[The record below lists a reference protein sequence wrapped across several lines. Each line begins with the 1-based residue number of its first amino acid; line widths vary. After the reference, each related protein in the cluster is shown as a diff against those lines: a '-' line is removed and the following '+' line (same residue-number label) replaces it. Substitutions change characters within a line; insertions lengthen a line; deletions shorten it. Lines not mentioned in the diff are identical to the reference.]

1 MSEDHDGV
9 MPIGAA
15 LALLAFAIYQFYSNH
30 SLHNGLVSADGWHN
44 AVDGL
49 VPLVGLA
56 VIYGTRRFD
65 WHWTRH
71 NLDPGT
77 ASLIYV
83 VMVTL
88 VVLTVRQPTH
98 ARTLLQVVRIEAAS
112 AGLNL
117 LAAGW
122 IATSRRRHHSRLS
135 RALVLHLSI
144 DVAVSAMAATAAF
157 VAYRTHN
164 LGVIGPVKLVL
175 VILVA
180 GIAVHEVREVLP
192 EIHRKATCQDPVT

>member
-1 MSEDHDGV
+1 MSDDHDGV

-15 LALLAFAIYQFYSNH
+15 VALLAFAIYQFYSNH

-83 VMVTL
+83 IMLVL
-88 VVLTVRQPTH
+88 VVLTVRQPT
-98 ARTLLQVVRIEAAS
+98 RVDTLIQVVRIEGLS

-117 LAAGW
+117 AVAGW
-122 IATSRRRHHSRLS
+122 IWAHRRHHSRLS
-135 RALVLHLSI
+135 RALVLHLSV
-144 DVAVSAMAATAAF
+144 DVAVSIMAATAAY
-157 VAYRTHN
+157 VAYRSHR
-164 LGVIGPVKLVL
+164 LGLIGPVKLVL
-175 VILVA
+175 VVLVA

-192 EIHRKATCQDPVT
+192 EIHRKATCKDPAT